1 MESLFNFIHMKLV
14 FVLAFL
20 FIFQVAF
27 SQKVDSISCA
37 EYHLGQFAF
46 IDSTSDSTFDVI
58 LVNRQKKY
66 QFETNIKTNEKAT
79 YRIKWVSDCV
89 FELKFVYASTKFYR
103 RGMNNRNDKITI
115 IKKIKNLGY
124 NYRSECGCIN
134 SNVTINAYEGFMR
147 KIKK

>member
-1 MESLFNFIHMKLV
+1 MKFVIV
-14 FVLAFL
+14 FTFL
-20 FIFQVAF
+20 FLSKIAF
-27 SQKVDSISCA
+27 SQKADSISCT
-37 EYHLGQFAF
+37 EYHVGKFAY

-58 LVNRQKKY
+58 LVDRQKKY

-89 FELKFVYASTKFYR
+89 YELEFVYASTKSYR
-103 RGMNNRNDKITI
+103 KNRNNRNDKITI

-124 NYRSECGCIN
+124 NYRNECDCL
-134 SNVTINAYEGFMR
+134 NANGTRNATNDYEGFMR